1 MVESLEKLTHSS
13 LGPAALMARVVV
25 LSHKMLEYASAG
37 DWDSVTRLEYERR
50 TVIRDCFDSKVETL
64 QTELFSEALSAVL
77 SLNEEVIAMLENAKA
92 DISIKRTDQKY
103 TSRSVG
109 HYLDVKYDA

>member
-1 MVESLEKLTHSS
+1 MVESVEKLTHSS
-13 LGPAALMARVVV
+13 LGPAALMASVVV
-25 LSHKMLEYASAG
+25 LSHKMLEFARAG

-50 TVIRDCFDSKVETL
+50 TVIRDCFDSKIETL

-92 DISIKRTDQKY
+92 DIAVKRTDQKY

>member
-1 MVESLEKLTHSS
+1 MVESGEKLTHSS
-13 LGPAALMARVVV
+13 LSPGALMANVVV
-25 LSHKMLEYASAG
+25 LSHKMLEFARAG

-92 DISIKRTDQKY
+92 DIAVKRTDQKY
-103 TSRSVG
+103 TSRSVS